1 MDGSTGKPPL
11 SRSDSKV
18 VVTGAEARHYDL
30 LMNLITAGTYPFFIR
45 RVVRDMAIQPADA
58 ILDLGSG
65 SGRNACLTAR
75 YLSDRGRIAGLDVG
89 VEMLE
94 QARRYRTSF
103 SNGKEE

>member
-1 MDGSTGKPPL
+1 MAGAGA
-11 SRSDSKV
+11 V
-18 VVTGAEARHYDL
+18 VAGGAEGSD
-30 LMNLITAGTYPFFIR
+30 G
-45 RVVRDMAIQPADA
+45 MAIQAEDA